1 MKTVL
6 LAGFGP
12 YGPYRLNPGEHV
24 ARLLNGQQVAGC
36 PVTGVVLPVSYARAG
51 EKLLRAVDDLQPDAV
66 LVLELAPGLDRIALV
81 RVAINCDDGGPDA
94 DGATRQDAPI
104 VPGGP
109 PAYFGTL
116 PVRRLVDGLI
126 QRGYPADIA
135 DAGGTFVGNHA
146 AYCLLHH
153 LNEKGLAAACG
164 LVQLPATHEMAAS
177 SAARMPSW
185 SMASLL
191 EATRIL
197 IQVLA
202 QGGGRTASPS

>member
-12 YGPYRLNPGEHV
+12 FGPYRINPGEHV
-24 ARLLNGQQVAGC
+24 ARLLSGQQVAGC
-36 PVTGVVLPVSYARAG
+36 PVTGVVLPASYARGG
-51 EKLLRAVDDLQPDAV
+51 EKLLRAVDDLHPDAV
-66 LVLELAPGLDRIALV
+66 FVLELAPGLDRIALV

-94 DGATRQDAPI
+94 DGAMRQDAPI

-116 PVRRLVDGLI
+116 PVRRLADGLI
-126 QRGYPADIA
+126 RRGYPAEVA

-146 AYCLLHH
+146 VYRLLHR
-153 LNEKGLAAACG
+153 LAEEERLLPVG
-164 LVQLPATHEMAAS
+164 LVQLPVTHEMAAS

-191 EATRIL
+191 EAVRIL
-197 IQVLA
+197 VHVLA
-202 QGGGRTASPS
+202 HSDERSA